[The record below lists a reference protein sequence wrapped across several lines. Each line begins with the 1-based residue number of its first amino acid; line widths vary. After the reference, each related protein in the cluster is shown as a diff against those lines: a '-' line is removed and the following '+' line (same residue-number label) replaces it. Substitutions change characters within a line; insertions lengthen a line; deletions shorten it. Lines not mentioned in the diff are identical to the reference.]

1 MCLRRTFPLCWS
13 LSERPKRRS
22 PGISILL
29 RRRGLL
35 RLPKEQNIFSGHDGR
50 MKMKRL
56 IKSATRAFGLMAGL
70 LALAMMLM
78 NIRGGPVR
86 LTTYRF
92 VAAHIRPQWN

>member
-1 MCLRRTFPLCWS
+1 
-13 LSERPKRRS
+13 
-22 PGISILL
+22 
-29 RRRGLL
+29 
-35 RLPKEQNIFSGHDGR
+35 
-50 MKMKRL
+50 MKRL